1 MFFSSPINLEKWNAA
16 KWRGTVY
23 LWGGDAPAIGLFLQI
38 TQWVKKFSKS
48 GRKNTKIW
56 HSQIL
61 FEG

>member
-1 MFFSSPINLEKWNAA
+1 MFISSPINLEKWNAA

-23 LWGGDAPAIGLFLQI
+23 LWGGDAPAIGLFF
-38 TQWVKKFSKS
+38 TNYSVGKEFSKS

-61 FEG
+61 F